1 MGVTQLA
8 NPTILNSGWISAN
21 ETWTYAS
28 ADTPTYTFT
37 VAADVTTKYSAGMKI
52 MFTQTQVKY
61 GIITAVST
69 FSGGNTT
76 ITVLMSMASAGGAV
90 DNSGLANAAISANF
104 YSTMKTPYSFPMSPN
119 RWTVQATD
127 VTERIQNTPT
137 ANTWYNANAAL
148 SLSVPI
154 GSWELGYECCGQQY
168 KTSQTATAYQT
179 TLSTANNTESET
191 EYTTQVYA
199 QIFAAA
205 GNTVFNSTTR
215 TMVVDLAAKTTYY
228 LNIRTE
234 VASSTS
240 LHIRGDRAETKIR
253 GVCAYL

>member
-1 MGVTQLA
+1 MPLYPAT

-76 ITVLMSMASAGGAV
+76 ITVLMSMTSGTV

-104 YSTMKTPYSFPMSPN
+104 YSTMKAPYSFPMSKT
-119 RWTVQATD
+119 RWELEFTDTAERSQAS
-127 VTERIQNTPT
+127 PT
-137 ANTWYNANAAL
+137 ADTWYNVNS
-148 SLSVPI
+148 SLLAFPI
-154 GSWELGYECCGQQY
+154 GEWLGSIQVTGQHV
-168 KTSQTATAYQT
+168 KATATVSSHHV
-179 TLSTANNTESET
+179 TLSTANNTESDAEMT
-191 EYTTQVYA
+191 NNVYA
-199 QIFAAA
+199 QVLATSTAS
-205 GNTVFNSTTR
+205 VFNGTSRWKHFSLT
-215 TMVVDLAAKTTYY
+215 VKTTHY
-228 LNIRTE
+228 LNIKTE

-240 LHIRGDRAETKIR
+240 IEFRGDRGTTVIR
-253 GVCAYL
+253 ITSTYI